1 MKLEKKIFLE
11 GTLEVLS
18 GLHIGGTDVGIVI
31 GGVDNPVVKDPV
43 SGLPYIP
50 GSSLK
55 GKIRSLL
62 EKYTGNYSKEG
73 KARGNP
79 CDCGSCDICELFGS
93 SAKASENNDKKIL
106 GRLIVRDAFLENSEN
121 INSNEVTELKTEVA
135 INRLTSKPIS
145 GPRNMERVV
154 RGTKFNVEF
163 IIDIYEN
170 DNEEKYINL
179 LQKGI
184 KLLEDDYLGGSGTR
198 GYGKVKIDINK
209 IYYKDAGVY
218 DKGEEPK
225 PYTEGKS

>member
-106 GRLIVRDAFLENSEN
+106 GRLIVRDAFLDESSN
-121 INSNEVTELKTEVA
+121 ISVIDLTEIKTEVT
-135 INRLTSKPIS
+135 INRLTSKAN
-145 GPRNMERVV
+145 PRKMERVV
-154 RGTKFNVEF
+154 KGTKFNVEF

-170 DNEEKYINL
+170 DSEEKYINL